1 MRFWQ
6 LIALG
11 LIFISLTFLYF
22 FKQRPMTQEMAKVF
36 ITLLPE
42 IKENRPDYICAFSR
56 TDSNKKLELRKTK
69 DGWEV
74 RVRQEQ
80 HDFWA
85 PAKGKKVEKLI
96 KDLSDFTGELRS
108 SSKKYLGDFG
118 LAQGQ
123 GLEIVLKRDGREITR
138 IVVGKKGPSWG
149 TSFVKRDD
157 SSRVFLVSRDLL
169 GDFDIWANEIKGPI
183 EIRPWIDLVVIPNT
197 SIDVEECRFE
207 SESVKWGLSRQK
219 DDKKVRKDRWA
230 LTLNGKKQLISQ
242 DDAKKILNQFF
253 PLYAKDVLPKE
264 WLKALDERTR
274 FVYKIRN
281 GEEHSVFI
289 HGCQEKEDYC
299 MLKNETGYV
308 FKVDRSILSRLKSPD
323 SVLKKEPKK
332 GEKQGLMKNGQG

>member
-11 LIFISLTFLYF
+11 LIFISLTLLYF
-22 FKQRPMTQEMAKVF
+22 LKQRPMSQEMAKVF

-42 IKENRPDYICAFSR
+42 IKERRPDYICAFSR
-56 TDSNKKLELRKTK
+56 SNSDEKLELRKTK

-74 RVRQEQ
+74 HIRQEEQ
-80 HDFWA
+80 DFWA

-108 SSKKYLGDFG
+108 SSQKYLGDFG

-123 GLEIVLKRDGREITR
+123 GLEIVLKRGGREITR

-149 TSFVKRDD
+149 TSFVKRHD
-157 SSRVFLVSRDLL
+157 SNRVFLVSRDLL

-183 EIRPWIDLVVIPNT
+183 EVRPWIDLVVIPNT

-207 SESVKWGLSRQK
+207 SKSVNWSLSRQTG
-219 DDKKVRKDRWA
+219 DKKDGKGKWA
-230 LTLNGKKQLISQ
+230 FTLKGKKQLISQ
-242 DDAKKILNQFF
+242 EDASKILNQFF
-253 PLYAKDVLPKE
+253 PLYAKDVLPKGE
-264 WLKALDERTR
+264 VKALDKRTR

-281 GEEHSVFI
+281 GKEHSLFI
-289 HGCQEKEDYC
+289 YGFQKKEGYC
-299 MLKNETGYV
+299 ILKDDRGYV

-323 SVLKKEPKK
+323 SILKKRIKK
-332 GEKQGLMKNGQG
+332 G